1 VSARA
6 RGVRTLVSGI
16 AVLAAYGWLDLLRRL
31 PGPHLSLVLPLRA
44 NGGGDDVSVLTVV
57 LVWSATFAAIARIL
71 PPAADA
77 LLRTIVVRAA
87 LLAVFVVTVVALQ
100 HGIVEQARPTF
111 SWSRAIELAWSWIAC
126 ACAALGTWLG
136 APRHARS
143 TVPARAETSESRTL
157 EASVA

>member
-1 VSARA
+1 VSARSRGA
-6 RGVRTLVSGI
+6 RMLVSGV
-16 AVLAAYGWLDLLRRL
+16 AVLAAYGWLDLLRHL

-44 NGGGDDVSVLTVV
+44 NGGGDDVSALAVV

-77 LLRTIVVRAA
+77 MVRAIVVRTA
-87 LLAVFVVTVVALQ
+87 LLAVFVVSVVALQ

-111 SWSRAIELAWSWIAC
+111 SWSRAIELAWPWVAS

-136 APRHARS
+136 APRRARS
-143 TVPARAETSESRTL
+143 AVQARAETSESRTL